1 MLADRVRIT
10 YQSIYINCNCFI
22 FNLEPFLHIICNPA
36 LPSIGKTT
44 FLNDVHKFHKCTY
57 IRQYHN
63 LRPYIKVSAI
73 PNFDPRQL
81 PYWDIYIREKKESS
95 IIVGGTIGGQF
106 MPGLSGGQRKML
118 LFELICQRTSIQEN
132 LLIVL
137 DEPFAGVTDDFVP
150 YIIER
155 LNQMRMKHNI
165 LLVTNDHVEALKKMA
180 DNTVTVSAIDRSS
193 VNINGRDGVNRELAL
208 LAMSIGD
215 EYRSTT
221 NKKDMKFFRKVELSK
236 TGGLPKIFIN
246 AMIAFGLFI
255 ATFWDSASG
264 SEALVVIAGGLVT
277 FCALHPYIL
286 QIVDWRIYMLEE
298 AEALL
303 HSSISMN
310 KFLKSS
316 LFILLLFIL
325 SGIQFLCINVVL
337 GTLTSAKYFIGFLS
351 DNFSDASV
359 VLCLGLFTD
368 LSAEEVQII
377 GSMKMLFTIFFST
390 TFSPGAGVP
399 GLNGLRYI
407 TPRFYLWCM
416 LPGVGD
422 YMEGCPADNL
432 LVYLVMSALLIP
444 YLFAVYAVA
453 REAHTTLQSM
463 KKQSSRRKWIKSA
476 EYKELQHELFSE
488 NALANLKQFSSLSM
502 GGSFESHGS
511 YSID

>member
-1 MLADRVRIT
+1 MLL

-81 PYWDIYIREKKESS
+81 PYWDIYIREKKDNS

-193 VNINGRDGVNRELAL
+193 VNINGRDGVNRKLAL
-208 LAMSIGD
+208 LAMSIGK
-215 EYRSTT
+215 EFNSTT
-221 NKKDMKFFRKVELSK
+221 NNQDRKFFQKVEFSK
-236 TGGLPKIFIN
+236 YGGIYHCLLFTVF
-246 AMIAFGLFI
+246 AFVLFV
-255 ATFWDSASG
+255 ATYWDSHLG
-264 SEALVVIAGGLVT
+264 SEALVVIAGGLVS
-277 FCALHPYIL
+277 FFVLFPYLL

-310 KFLKSS
+310 KLLKTC
-316 LFILLLFIL
+316 LILVLLLII
-325 SGIQFLCINVVL
+325 SCVQFWCIDIVL
-337 GTLTSAKYFIGFLS
+337 GTLTSVEYFIGFLF
-351 DNFSDASV
+351 DNFSITIP
-359 VLCLGLFTD
+359 LILLGLNTNLCD
-368 LSAEEVQII
+368 QEVQIL
-377 GSMKMLFTIFFST
+377 GSMPFLAVLFFST
-390 TFSPGAGVP
+390 TFSPGAGVD
-399 GLNGLRYI
+399 GLKELRYLF
-407 TPRFYLWCM
+407 PRFYLWCM
-416 LPGVGD
+416 LPGIGE
-422 YMEGCPADNL
+422 YMEGCPSDNTL
-432 LVYLVMSALLIP
+432 IYLVISSMLTIYIFLL
-444 YLFAVYAVA
+444 YAVA
-453 REAHTTLQSM
+453 RELYQTLGTM
-463 KKQSSRRKWIKSA
+463 KIQSSRRGVMKSA
-476 EYKELQHELFSE
+476 EYTELQLELFSE
-488 NALANLKQFSSLSM
+488 NALKNLKPADSTDSSKHEDYNM
-502 GGSFESHGS
+502 EKKMEV
-511 YSID
+511 I